1 MSSTIM
7 WVGFNAFVALLLA
20 FDLGFLHKKSK
31 VPTVSEA
38 LWMSLLYFFLALVFC
53 GGIFWSLG
61 DQKGL
66 EFLTGYLI
74 EKSLSIDNIFVFI
87 LVFSH
92 FSVPQQFQ
100 YRILFWGILGALVMR
115 AGLIFAGVSILN
127 AFHWVIYI
135 FGGFLAV
142 TGVKMLLAA
151 NSTPDIEGGIVA
163 RVFRRVFPVTDD
175 FEGSRFIV
183 RRNGKLY
190 ATPLL
195 MVLVV
200 IELADLVFALDSIPA
215 IFAVSQDPFI
225 VYTSNVCAIL
235 GLRALYFALAGIIHR
250 FKYLKYGLSLVL
262 VFIGT
267 KMILNAW
274 FEAKIIPT
282 EMALIITAAI
292 IASSIGISA
301 IKTRKASA
309 EETEEAYSGW
319 IPGTPSIKA
328 SRDRK
333 DEKNT

>member
-1 MSSTIM
+1 MNSAIM
-7 WVGFNAFVALLLA
+7 WVGFNSFVVLLLA
-20 FDLGFLHKKSK
+20 FDLGFLHKKSQ
-31 VPTVSEA
+31 VPSVSEA

-53 GGIFWSLG
+53 AGIYWSFG
-61 DQKGL
+61 EQKSL

-74 EKSLSIDNIFVFI
+74 EKSLSIDNIFVFV

-100 YRILFWGILGALVMR
+100 YRVLFWGIMGALVMR

-127 AFHWVIYI
+127 AFHWVIYV

-142 TGVKMLLAA
+142 TGIKMLVAA
-151 NSTPDIEGGIVA
+151 NSVPDVEGGIVA
-163 RVFRRVFPVTDD
+163 RIFRRVFPVTDD
-175 FEGSRFIV
+175 FEGSRFMV

-195 MVLVV
+195 MVLVI
-200 IELADLVFALDSIPA
+200 IEIADLVFALDSIPA

-225 VYTSNVCAIL
+225 VYTSNVFAIL

-262 VFIGT
+262 VFIGA

-274 FEAKIIPT
+274 FDAKIIST
-282 EMALIITAAI
+282 EVALMATAAI
-292 IASSIGISA
+292 IAGSIGISVV
-301 IKTRKASA
+301 KTSKAGVG
-309 EETEEAYSGW
+309 ETYSGW
-319 IPGTPSIKA
+319 IPGASSLKGPS
-328 SRDRK
+328 DRK
-333 DEKNT
+333 DEDKV